1 MTETIATQAATR
13 LRLQQLR
20 ASLRRLTTAIPALA
34 VLALGIAAIT
44 VYFFLPTLPQDA
56 LYVAF
61 GAIGALAIAAGAVRN
76 LDGSARRPWFLLAAA
91 QAAFS
96 IGDGVLNFYPNVTGH
111 DAPFPSLADIV
122 YLAGYPFLG
131 ASIYLLVRRL
141 TSAEGRFVY
150 IDAALMTGAF
160 ALVQWVFLI
169 QPYVHR
175 TDETVYARVVLMA
188 YPAMDIL
195 LLGVLARFFTAPGW
209 RSSAYV
215 LLIAAVLLLI
225 AADEIYLSDINAYV
239 SGQWSDA
246 LWLLSY
252 LLFAVTALT
261 PSMRAVS
268 TARSVVMPRLSVSR
282 LGLLALALV
291 TAPVVLIVETG
302 TSRDEQTL
310 YLIGAAA
317 TALSGLTLVR
327 IVGLVRGV
335 ERLRAAE
342 QLAREEVEEAHRLLA
357 DQNEE
362 LVAADRMKDE
372 FIGMISHDLRTPL
385 VSATGFLELLSDGDA
400 GELNVEQRRYVG
412 FIQRAADRLL
422 RQVEDL
428 LVAASLQAGRFALDP
443 EDVEL
448 AGIAQES
455 VDALRPVAASKGV
468 ELRLVVEPAPLVH
481 ADSLRLAQVIDNLLS
496 NAIKFTPK
504 DGTVEMRVLADG
516 DRAVLEVA
524 DSGIGIPDAEQS
536 ALFERF
542 FRASDAVERR
552 IPGTGLGLYIVKS
565 LVQAHGGVITLRSAA
580 GEGTT
585 FRVDLPAADEARAQ
599 LQSPGGR

>member
-1 MTETIATQAATR
+1 MIHTAFTPNDGATGPFGR
-13 LRLQQLR
+13 RSLR
-20 ASLRRLTTAIPALA
+20 ASLRQLTTAVPAMA
-34 VLALGIAAIT
+34 VLGIGIAGIA
-44 VYFFLPTLPQDA
+44 VYFVLPGLPRDA

-61 GAIGALAIAAGAVRN
+61 GSIGAAVIVLGAIRN
-76 LDGSARRPWFLLAAA
+76 LEGSARRPWFLLAAG

-96 IGDGVLNFYPNVTGH
+96 IGDGVLNFYPNFAGH
-111 DAPFPSLADIV
+111 DPPFPSPADIV

-131 ASIYLLVRRL
+131 AGIYLLVRRL

-169 QPYVHR
+169 QPYMHQ
-175 TDETVYARVVLMA
+175 TNESVYARIVLMA
-188 YPAMDIL
+188 YPAMDVL
-195 LLGVLARFFTAPGW
+195 LLVVLARFFTIPSW

-225 AADEIYLSDINAYV
+225 AADEFYLSDIDSYV
-239 SGQWSDA
+239 SGQWSDS

-252 LLFAVTALT
+252 LLFAVTALM

-268 TARSVVMPRLSVSR
+268 NARSVVLPRLSVSR

-291 TAPVVLIVETG
+291 TAPVVLIVETATTRNG
-302 TSRDEQTL
+302 PTL

-317 TALSGLTLVR
+317 SALSGLTLVR

-335 ERLRAAE
+335 ERLRATE
-342 QLAREEVEEAHRLLA
+342 QFAREDVEEAHRLLA
-357 DQNEE
+357 EQNEQ

-385 VSATGFLELLSDGDA
+385 VSATGFLELLSDGEA
-400 GELNVEQRRYVG
+400 GELNDEQRRYVG
-412 FIQRAADRLL
+412 FVQRASDRLL
-422 RQVEDL
+422 RQIEDL

-443 EDVEL
+443 DDVEL
-448 AGIAQES
+448 AQIAEES
-455 VDALRPVAASKGV
+455 VEAQRPVAASKGV
-468 ELRLVVEPAPLVH
+468 KLRLVVETVPLVR
-481 ADSLRLAQVIDNLLS
+481 ADPLRIAQVIDNLLS

-504 DGTVEMRVLADG
+504 DGAVEVRVFAAG
-516 DRAVLEVA
+516 DHAVLEVT

-542 FRASDAVERR
+542 FRTSNAVERR
-552 IPGTGLGLYIVKS
+552 IPGTGLGLYIVRS
-565 LVQAHGGVITLRSAA
+565 LVQAHGGVITLRSGA

-585 FRVDLPAADEARAQ
+585 FRVELPATAQ
-599 LQSPGGR
+599 LQPPGGR